1 MELIVF
7 PDHCH
12 NGVMV
17 KIIIQATQFRITQYF
32 LFSTQSDID
41 RIIVQMI

>member
-1 MELIVF
+1 MKGDIHTIYGGLTHKELTVF

-17 KIIIQATQFRITQYF
+17 KIIIQGTQFVISYS
-32 LFSTQSDID
+32 L
-41 RIIVQMI
+41 